1 LLNINN
7 TNILT
12 VRTGPR
18 PVLILIFLIINLQL
32 SAQYEACHEKLY
44 RHINSLVQYD
54 DKAKELTGEI
64 PAYFT
69 VTGTVRDVSTGKP
82 VAFASVSLK
91 GGYLGIV
98 SNLDGEFTLKVP
110 ADIKGCKKVISI
122 SHIGYKRADFSI
134 DEIPA
139 GGREYVIEPQSLQLE
154 EVMIKPAD
162 ARSIVAGAL
171 NRVGENYPEVPYRLT
186 GFYRETI
193 RQRRDYVSISEAVV
207 DIYQAPY
214 NSDYENDGFRIIQG
228 RKSGQVKKADT
239 LLVKLQGGPH
249 VSMLLDI
256 IKNPHLLISKESI
269 NYYTYD
275 LTDLVITDSGTSY
288 VIAFRPRVKLSY
300 PLFYGNLHISADRL
314 AITMAEF
321 SLDLSDK
328 SQAAQS
334 FILRKPARLRFNP
347 VNTKYMVQYKEVNGR
362 YYVDYLRY
370 ELEFL
375 ADWRRRFFRTGYT
388 IMSEM
393 AITSRTD
400 KDVQKFSSSEAFRP
414 ATILSDQ
421 VNVFFDNEFWG
432 EYNFIEPDQSINAA
446 IRKLN
451 RMAEDW

>member
-1 LLNINN
+1 M
-7 TNILT
+7 
-12 VRTGPR
+12 RTGPQ
-18 PVLILIFLIINLQL
+18 PVLVLIFLIIYLPL
-32 SAQYEACHEKLY
+32 FAGDEAGHEKFFGNNNP
-44 RHINSLVQYD
+44 RVQCD
-54 DKAKELTGEI
+54 QKAIGLTDEI
-64 PAYFT
+64 SAYFT
-69 VTGTVRDVSTGKP
+69 VRGTVRDITTGKP
-82 VAFASVSLK
+82 VAFASVSLE
-91 GGYLGIV
+91 GSYIGIV

-110 ADIKGCKKVISI
+110 AGVKGRNRVISI
-122 SHIGYKRADFSI
+122 SHIGYKRADYSI
-134 DEIPA
+134 DEIPV

-171 NRVGENYPEVPYRLT
+171 NRVGENYPETPYRLT

-193 RQRRDYVSISEAVV
+193 RQRKDYVSISEAVV

-214 NSDYENDGFRIIQG
+214 NSVHENDGFRIIQG
-228 RKSGQVKKADT
+228 RKSGNVKKADT

-275 LTDLVITDSGTSY
+275 LTDLVTTDEGSSY

-300 PLFYGNLHISADRL
+300 PLFYGKLHISADRL

-328 SQAAQS
+328 SQAAQN

-347 VNTKYMVQYKEVNGR
+347 VNTKYMVQYKEVDGR

-400 KDVQKFSSSEAFRP
+400 QNLQKFSSKEAFRP
-414 ATILSDQ
+414 AAILSDQ

-432 EYNFIEPDQSINAA
+432 EYNIIEPDQSIHAA

-451 RMAEDW
+451 RMAVDW

>member
-1 LLNINN
+1 
-7 TNILT
+7 
-12 VRTGPR
+12 VF
-18 PVLILIFLIINLQL
+18 IFLIINLQL
-32 SAQYEACHEKLY
+32 FAQYEAGHEIFSGHDNPRIY
-44 RHINSLVQYD
+44 YD
-54 DKAKELTGEI
+54 YKAKEATDEI

-69 VTGTVRDVSTGKP
+69 VTGTVRDVASGKP
-82 VAFASVSLK
+82 VAFASISLE
-91 GGYLGIV
+91 GSYIGIV
-98 SNLDGEFTLKVP
+98 TNLDGEFTLKVP
-110 ADIKGCKKVISI
+110 AGVKGRNMVISI
-122 SHIGYKRADFSI
+122 SHVGYKRANYTI
-134 DEIPA
+134 DELPA
-139 GGREYVIEPQSLQLE
+139 TGREYLIEPQSLQLE
-154 EVMIKPAD
+154 EVRIKPAD

-171 NRVGENYPEVPYRLT
+171 NRVGENYPEIPYRLT

-214 NSDYENDGFRIIQG
+214 NSDYENDRFRIIQG
-228 RKSGQVKKADT
+228 RKSGHVKKADT

-249 VSMLLDI
+249 VSMMLDI
-256 IKNPHLLISKESI
+256 IKNPHVLISKESI
-269 NYYTYD
+269 NYYAYD
-275 LTDLVITDSGTSY
+275 LTDIVITDEGSSY

-300 PLFYGNLHISADRL
+300 PLFYGNLHISVDRL

-328 SQAAQS
+328 SQAAQN

-375 ADWRRRFFRTGYT
+375 ADWRRRFFRTGYS

-393 AITSRTD
+393 AITSRTEQ
-400 KDVQKFSSSEAFRP
+400 DVQKFSSKEAFRP
-414 ATILSDQ
+414 AAILSDQ
-421 VNVFFDNEFWG
+421 VNVFFNNEFWG
-432 EYNFIEPDQSINAA
+432 EYNFIEPDQSIHAA

-451 RMAEDW
+451 RMADDW